1 MRFLSRRLA
10 KLILPALALVWIT
23 GAYAGH
29 RIGDKATDF
38 SLEPAAGGEA
48 VSLSQFKGKPVLVVF
63 WATWCPPCRREMPV
77 LKKLHEKYGP
87 MGLEIVSVS
96 IPYRQTRESVV
107 KFQEKYDLPFSVLW
121 DSENAASRHYPIRRH
136 ISFSGQHLP
145 GRARTRAPTKQCPRL
160 QSQLSRPLPLRSTAG
175 SPPAAPQLSPR
186 QWFRSLSAAPAQCRL
201 ASSTLSPPW
210 PPSAVQF

>member
-121 DSENAASRHYPIRRH
+121 DSENAASRHYQVSQVPTNFFVDPEGVVR
-136 ISFSGQHLP
+136 L
-145 GRARTRAPTKQCPRL
+145 RAH
-160 QSQLSRPLPLRSTAG
+160 S
-175 SPPAAPQLSPR
+175 LSPE
-186 QWFRSLSAAPAQCRL
+186 LEDLIIEHTAPKAK
-201 ASSTLSPPW
+201 
-210 PPSAVQF
+210 